1 MSYLTLDQA
10 RAASGLAGRTFLA
23 EQELRKFASAPRSQ
37 RFDVF
42 LSHSRLDADVIVG
55 VKTLIEA
62 GGLSVYV
69 DWIDDPQLDRR
80 NVTPTTADVLRNR
93 MRSSETMVF
102 ATSES
107 SPDSRW
113 MPWELGFFDGQKPGH
128 IGILPLVPQTGAQ
141 FRGQEYIGLYPVIE
155 DVSDLPRRPRL
166 GIRTGGNGIRVE
178 THPLIALK
186 TQRFTV
192 HA

>member
-1 MSYLTLDQA
+1 MPYLTLDQA

-23 EQELRKFASAPRSQ
+23 EQELRKSASTPRSQ

-69 DWIDDPQLDRR
+69 DWIEDPQLDRR
-80 NVTPTTADVLRNR
+80 NVTPATADALRGR
-93 MRSSETMVF
+93 MRTSETMVF

-107 SPDSRW
+107 SPASKW

-128 IGILPLVPQTGAQ
+128 IGILALVRQAGAQ

-166 GIRTGGNGIRVE
+166 GIRTGGTGVRTE
-178 THPLIALK
+178 THPLGALK
-186 TQRFTV
+186 TQGFTV
-192 HA
+192 RG